1 MKKSLYPTPEP
12 VKINPMA
19 FLFWIFIFALV
30 FFAIGVWTVHYP
42 SISGVI

>member
-1 MKKSLYPTPEP
+1 MKKSLYPAPEP

-42 SISGVI
+42 SIAGVI